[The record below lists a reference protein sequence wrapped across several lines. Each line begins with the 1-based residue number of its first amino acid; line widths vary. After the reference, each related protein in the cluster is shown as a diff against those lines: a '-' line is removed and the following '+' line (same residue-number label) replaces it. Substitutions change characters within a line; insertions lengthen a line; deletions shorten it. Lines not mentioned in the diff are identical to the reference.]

1 MTKKGGCRT
10 NWLRRW
16 FVLKGTELAYYDET
30 KKSKKGELSMTS
42 TTDVRMST
50 APTAEGHEIEIET
63 QDRVWRLRAES
74 EEEMHSWLMA
84 MGSYEVWLAGGPR
97 YVAGETDA
105 GAKFLAGIAS
115 EMGVDGGTAA
125 ELAADE
131 DVEHAPAEDED
142 EDEAAATGLTEDE
155 DEESSADMRKSV
167 GKKDI
172 KRDKIEAAGAK
183 QRKLF
188 LKKQASWVQ
197 NAQAEGQG
205 GFKLV
210 GGPWTVGPGL
220 HNDPKQ
226 VPIYVSSWTHPL
238 A

>member
-125 ELAADE
+125 ELAADKC
-131 DVEHAPAEDED
+131 
-142 EDEAAATGLTEDE
+142 TE
-155 DEESSADMRKSV
+155 
-167 GKKDI
+167 
-172 KRDKIEAAGAK
+172 IEK
-183 QRKLF
+183 CF
-188 LKKQASWVQ
+188 S
-197 NAQAEGQG
+197 
-205 GFKLV
+205 
-210 GGPWTVGPGL
+210 
-220 HNDPKQ
+220 
-226 VPIYVSSWTHPL
+226 
-238 A
+238 